1 MRRTTNGMNRKTIKT
16 RTGAYHVTLPI
27 RLVEEFD
34 NVLSFKE
41 SRSKRI
47 ALLMTNYLARED
59 SNLQM
64 MTSYEVFEF
73 MQYRFKK
80 DSPEDVLI
88 QSLIRLTSQKPDEQ
102 SS

>member
-1 MRRTTNGMNRKTIKT
+1 MNRKTIKT

-34 NVLSFKE
+34 ETLGFKD
-41 SRSKRI
+41 SRSRKI
-47 ALLMTNYLARED
+47 AEVMKQYLNRD
-59 SNLQM
+59 M
-64 MTSYEVFEF
+64 IHEVWKMPPIDLCEHL
-73 MQYRFKK
+73 QYRFKK

-88 QSLIRLTSQKPDEQ
+88 QSLMVIIQKHDEQ